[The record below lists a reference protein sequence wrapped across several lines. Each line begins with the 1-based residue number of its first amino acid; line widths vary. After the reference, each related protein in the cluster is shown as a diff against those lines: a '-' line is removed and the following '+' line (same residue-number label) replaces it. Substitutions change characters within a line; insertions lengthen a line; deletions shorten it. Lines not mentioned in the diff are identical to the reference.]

1 MNLFR
6 DPSNLPPD
14 AKEWFFLLLFF
25 RKIYENYIE
34 YRNISGNFVVDGYDT
49 KILSILQKD
58 GQASMSRLSEQ
69 VGLSLSACHRRVKM
83 MEADGRISH
92 YAARLNRKQVGLEIQ
107 VFIEA
112 KLTSQRKENIEAFEK
127 AIHEMPEVLE
137 CYLIS
142 GEFDYLIRVAA
153 KNTDDYEGLYRNRLT
168 LIPSVAQMKTLLCL
182 STVKE
187 FRGFHLSE

>member
-1 MNLFR
+1 MDRLDR
-6 DPSNLPPD
+6 
-14 AKEWFFLLLFF
+14 
-25 RKIYENYIE
+25 R
-34 YRNISGNFVVDGYDT
+34 
-49 KILSILQKD
+49 ILSILQKD
-58 GQASMSRLSEQ
+58 GHISMARLSEQ

-83 MEADGRISH
+83 LEADGKISH
-92 YAARLNRKQVGLEIQ
+92 YAARLNRKSVGLEIQ

-112 KLTSQRKENIEAFEK
+112 KLVSQRRENIEAFER

-137 CYLIS
+137 CHLIS

-153 KNTDDYEGLYRNRLT
+153 RDTQDYENLYRERLT

-187 FRGFHLSE
+187 FRGFHLPD

>member
-1 MNLFR
+1 MDRL
-6 DPSNLPPD
+6 
-14 AKEWFFLLLFF
+14 
-25 RKIYENYIE
+25 
-34 YRNISGNFVVDGYDT
+34 DT
-49 KILSILQKD
+49 RILSVLQRD
-58 GQASMSRLSEQ
+58 GQISMARLSEQ

-83 MEADGRISH
+83 LEGDGKISH
-92 YAARLNRKQVGLEIQ
+92 YAARLNRKLVGLEIQ

-112 KLTSQRKENIEAFEK
+112 KLISQRREDIEAFEK
-127 AIHEMPEVLE
+127 SILDMPEVLE
-137 CYLIS
+137 CHLIS

-153 KNTDDYEGLYRNRLT
+153 RNTEDYETLYRQRLT